1 MGLEIEDH
9 FPGDHLE
16 ELDENLDLGNEVTEN
31 ADEDADNAQPADETA
46 GDGAD
51 TDDADADA
59 GDDADGG
66 ADEDAGDTDADSD
79 DSDDS
84 DDAKLEEP
92 APTKPEK
99 SPVIPKARLDQELRK
114 RRVAEQRAQELADE
128 LTRIK
133 QEQIEASR
141 PKPLSGE
148 EIKAKMAEANEALI
162 GGDTA
167 RAAELQA
174 ELFAALAAPTQAP
187 VAAPVERDLVG
198 EVEARLEFKQALEEI
213 NARFPQLDENSEAF
227 DEELSQEAVDLQ
239 RSYMNR
245 GFTLAEATRKAAES
259 VAKLY
264 DLTDNKAPAA
274 SAADPK
280 AVVAQAR
287 QKQKT
292 QDKIAKAVAAPPAL
306 TGRVD
311 DGSDVAFDVFKA
323 SEDELMALPKATLD
337 RLLGNTL

>member
-16 ELDENLDLGNEVTEN
+16 ELDENLDLGNEVTED
-31 ADEDADNAQPADETA
+31 ADEDADDAQPADETA

-66 ADEDAGDTDADSD
+66 ADEDAGDADADGD
-79 DSDDS
+79 DG
-84 DDAKLEEP
+84 DDAEQPEP
-92 APTKPEK
+92 APAKPEK

-114 RRVAEQRAQELADE
+114 RRAAEQRAQELAEE

-133 QEQIEASR
+133 QEQAEASR

-148 EIKAKMAEANEALI
+148 EIKAKMAEANEALV

-198 EVEARLEFKQALEEI
+198 EVEARLEFKQALEEV

-274 SAADPK
+274 PAADPK

-337 RLLGNTL
+337 RLLGNTI

>member
-1 MGLEIEDH
+1 MALEIEDH

-16 ELDENLDLGNEVTEN
+16 ELDENLDLGNEVTED
-31 ADEDADNAQPADETA
+31 ADEDADDDAQPADETA

-59 GDDADGG
+59 GDDAAGG
-66 ADEDAGDTDADSD
+66 PGEEPGDADAD
-79 DSDDS
+79 GDGD
-84 DDAKLEEP
+84 DDAEQPEP
-92 APTKPEK
+92 APVKPEK

-114 RRVAEQRAQELADE
+114 RRAAEQRAQELADE

-133 QEQIEASR
+133 QEQAEASR

-174 ELFAALAAPTQAP
+174 ELFAALAAPTQAQ

-198 EVEARLEFKQALEEI
+198 EVEARLEFKQTLEEI
-213 NARFPQLDENSEAF
+213 NTRFPQLDENSESF

-259 VAKLY
+259 VAKLH
-264 DLTDNKAPAA
+264 DLADTKAPAA
-274 SAADPK
+274 PAVDPK
-280 AVVAQAR
+280 AVAAQAR

-311 DGSDVAFDVFKA
+311 DGKDVAFDVFKA

-337 RLLGNTL
+337 RLLGNSL

>member
-9 FPGDHLE
+9 FPGDHIE
-16 ELDENLDLGNEVTEN
+16 ELDADLDLGNELIDD
-31 ADEDADNAQPADETA
+31 ADEDADDAQPADETA

-59 GDDADGG
+59 GDDDADADSGT
-66 ADEDAGDTDADSD
+66 DEDAGDADADG
-79 DSDDS
+79 
-84 DDAKLEEP
+84 DDAEQPEP
-92 APTKPEK
+92 APAKPEK

-114 RRVAEQRAQELADE
+114 RRAAEQRAQELAEE

-133 QEQIEASR
+133 QEQAEASR

-148 EIKAKMAEANEALI
+148 EIKAKMAEANEALV

-198 EVEARLEFKQALEEI
+198 EVEARLEFKQTLEEI
-213 NARFPQLDENSEAF
+213 NTRFPQLDENSESF

-259 VAKLY
+259 VAKLH

-274 SAADPK
+274 LAADPK
-280 AVVAQAR
+280 AVAAQAR

-292 QDKIAKAVAAPPAL
+292 QGKIAKAVAAPPAL

>member
-9 FPGDHLE
+9 FPGDLLE
-16 ELDENLDLGNEVTEN
+16 DLDENLDLGNEVI
-31 ADEDADNAQPADETA
+31 EDADNAQPADETA

-59 GDDADGG
+59 GDDAAGG
-66 ADEDAGDTDADSD
+66 PGEEPGDADTDGD
-79 DSDDS
+79 DG
-84 DDAKLEEP
+84 DDAEQPEP
-92 APTKPEK
+92 APAKPEK

-114 RRVAEQRAQELADE
+114 RRAAEQRAQELADE

-133 QEQIEASR
+133 QEQAEASR

-187 VAAPVERDLVG
+187 APAPVERDLVG
-198 EVEARLEFKQALEEI
+198 EVEARLEFKQTLEEI
-213 NARFPQLDENSEAF
+213 NARFPQLDENSESF

-239 RSYMNR
+239 RSYINR

-259 VAKLY
+259 VAKLH

-274 SAADPK
+274 PAADPK
-280 AVVAQAR
+280 AVAAQAR

-292 QDKIAKAVAAPPAL
+292 RDKVAKAVAAPPAL

-337 RLLGNTL
+337 RLLGNTI

>member
-9 FPGDHLE
+9 FPGDLLE
-16 ELDENLDLGNEVTEN
+16 DLDENLDLGNEVI
-31 ADEDADNAQPADETA
+31 EDADNAQPADETA

-59 GDDADGG
+59 GDDAAGG
-66 ADEDAGDTDADSD
+66 PGEEPGDADTDGD
-79 DSDDS
+79 DG
-84 DDAKLEEP
+84 DDAEQPEP
-92 APTKPEK
+92 APAKPEK

-114 RRVAEQRAQELADE
+114 RRAAEQRAQELADE

-133 QEQIEASR
+133 QEQAEASR

-148 EIKAKMAEANEALI
+148 EIKAKMVEANEALI

-187 VAAPVERDLVG
+187 APAPVERDLVG
-198 EVEARLEFKQALEEI
+198 EVEARLEFKQTLEEI
-213 NARFPQLDENSEAF
+213 NARFPQLDENSESF

-239 RSYMNR
+239 RSYINR

-259 VAKLY
+259 VAKLH

-274 SAADPK
+274 PAADPK
-280 AVVAQAR
+280 AVAAQAR

-292 QDKIAKAVAAPPAL
+292 RDKVAKAVAAPPAL

-337 RLLGNTL
+337 RLLGNTI